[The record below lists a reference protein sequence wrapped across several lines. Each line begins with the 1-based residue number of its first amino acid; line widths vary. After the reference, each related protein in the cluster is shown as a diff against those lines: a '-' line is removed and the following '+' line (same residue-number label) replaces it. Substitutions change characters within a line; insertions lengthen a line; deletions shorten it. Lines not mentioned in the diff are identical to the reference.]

1 MYTIKGTLC
10 LFAKVPKSIHNICI
24 HFGTIMLDELLFCWY
39 TLWYNGGEAD
49 ADCLRQAICTHGETR
64 HKENRS
70 AQQVWLKPQDR

>member
-1 MYTIKGTLC
+1 
-10 LFAKVPKSIHNICI
+10 
-24 HFGTIMLDELLFCWY
+24 MLDELLFCWY